1 MWYNAELHIVTGG
14 IYSYQW
20 TWQHLIKTDPVGY
33 NCMLVQSRDKY
44 AYMNCMKLK
53 TILQALAV
61 MNRRGQS
68 IHKLDE
74 GYTECSPVLT

>member
-14 IYSYQW
+14 TYSYQW
-20 TWQHLIKTDPVGY
+20 TYQHLIKTDPVGY
-33 NCMLVQSRDKY
+33 NCMLVQSRDKQT
-44 AYMNCMKLK
+44 YMNCMELK

-61 MNRRGQS
+61 LDRRGQS

-74 GYTECSPVLT
+74 GYTEFSLVLT